1 MKEMKRENT
10 GDVAETVL
18 CVIMAIIIILPLCYV
33 VIVSVSDQKALNKN
47 LLSCF
52 VSFHPENYVKAWT
65 KGRIPRFIINTAII
79 CVMTDALVIAMG
91 SMFAFA
97 TRAYKCFKEINMFYY
112 IVMTGMFVPI
122 QTIVLPLFKLI
133 KSMGLLNKP
142 LGLAFVYAGTN
153 LPLSMMMFAGF
164 YKSIPMDLIDASS
177 IDGCTPYRSFLS
189 IVFPLT
195 KTIVCTVV
203 ILTSLNI
210 WRDMFIPLM
219 LTTDIKARTIAYGLM
234 SFVNEFSLDWT
245 TMCAAMVM
253 VTIPII
259 ILYLSLQE
267 YFESGALAGAI
278 K

>member
-1 MKEMKRENT
+1 
-10 GDVAETVL
+10 
-18 CVIMAIIIILPLCYV
+18 
-33 VIVSVSDQKALNKN
+33 
-47 LLSCF
+47 
-52 VSFHPENYVKAWT
+52 
-65 KGRIPRFIINTAII
+65 
-79 CVMTDALVIAMG
+79 
-91 SMFAFA
+91 MFAFA

-133 KSMGLLNKP
+133 KSMGLINKP